1 MYNLDFGL
9 NVIHELSVV
18 YQLQLLSSWGDPYY
32 IGLNG
37 LEIYD
42 EKGGKI
48 HLSLD
53 SILNKTVYFSRGAC
67 TMCSGD

>member
-1 MYNLDFGL
+1 M
-9 NVIHELSVV
+9 

-42 EKGGKI
+42 EKGQKI
-48 HLSLD
+48 HLSLN
-53 SILNKTVYFSRGAC
+53 SILNKIEYLSSNARKKETKFVGEYSFV
-67 TMCSGD
+67 CSLFHSTP